1 MDSTVSQSEMLPVAV
16 SQLSKLGSNFLY
28 VVPVVD

>member
-1 MDSTVSQSEMLPVAV
+1 MDSTVSQSERLPV